1 MNIRLQTCL
10 QIIFRLATGLSFLVA
25 LIAALWASFC
35 IQEKWRAQKAWKTY
49 LDQKGP
55 VPLSIEAVLPPI
67 PRDEDNFAA
76 IPMVKALFEKS
87 DAKWFAALKLD
98 GKNRPAWPRMPQET
112 RKDPFSIESWS
123 AYFHQIGTISA
134 LSGNPAADVLAA
146 LETVR
151 PELDALRSALHRPY
165 TRFPIAWEKDFQAAQ
180 PHLNSMMNA
189 ISLCNLEGTA
199 QLVLGNPTTATATLS
214 DAIKLA
220 NRMQDEPTLI
230 ASLVRNSSLK
240 GAVGTLH
247 EGLAHGQWSSSELPK
262 LETLFL
268 DASEHDTRRSWASAL
283 KGERAFANQIAHRL
297 LRADSNQV
305 FLDLIGLFSPEKPSP
320 LWLFYPKG
328 WVILGQVRVNQTLDS
343 VTQSAE
349 GVFTG
354 MPIPSDWIQNT
365 PPTPS
370 IKRLKWLISDWC
382 TPTYQTCLVSLVRN
396 LCLNRQAVL
405 AVALEKSFQ
414 QNGQFPESLESL
426 PLQKLG
432 SAAFDPV
439 TREKMRY
446 SRITP
451 NSYRLWSVGKNLADD
466 QGIVNPDKSASDQ
479 PDWVWQLTRQS
490 AN

>member
-55 VPLSIEAVLPPI
+55 VPLSIDAVLPPI

-134 LSGNPAADVLAA
+134 LSENPASDVLSG
-146 LETVR
+146 LETIR
-151 PELDALRSALHRPY
+151 PEMDSLRSALNRPY
-165 TRFPIAWEKDFQAAQ
+165 TRFPIDWEKDFQAPL
-180 PHLNSMMNA
+180 PHFNAMMNA
-189 ISLCNLEGTA
+189 ISLCTLEGTA
-199 QLVLGNPTTATATLS
+199 QLALGNPTAATNALS

-220 NRMQDEPTLI
+220 NRMEGSPILI
-230 ASLVRNSSLK
+230 SPLVRQSSIM
-240 GAVGTLH
+240 GAAGTLYR
-247 EGLAHGQWSSSELPK
+247 GLSQGQWSSSELPK
-262 LETLFL
+262 LETLFR
-268 DASEHDTRRSWASAL
+268 DASEHETHRSWTSAL
-283 KGERAFANQIAHRL
+283 KGERALANQFTHRL
-297 LRADSNQV
+297 LQSNSTRL
-305 FLDLIGLFSPEKPSP
+305 FLDRIGLFFPEKPSS
-320 LWLFYPKG
+320 LWLLYPKG
-328 WVILGQVRVNQTLDS
+328 WIIFNQVRLNQNLDS
-343 VTQSAE
+343 VSESAE

-354 MPIPSDWIQNT
+354 SPLPSEWIRNT
-365 PPTPS
+365 PPSPS
-370 IKRLKWLISDWC
+370 FKRLKWLISDI
-382 TPTYQTCLVSLVRN
+382 TAPPVQTCLVSLVRN

-426 PLQKLG
+426 PLQELG

-439 TREKMRY
+439 TRERMRY

-451 NSYRLWSVGKNLADD
+451 NSYRLWSVGENLADD
-466 QGIVNPDKSASDQ
+466 QGIVNPDKSAGDQ
-479 PDWVWQLTRQS
+479 PDWVWQLTRPL